1 MGDSMDITP
10 ITGEDG
16 DPAYQTAS
24 EIRIRRD
31 VVPDESLTIGNILSR
46 ELLKLSTT
54 DRAAIEEEIHGV
66 RCLAIPETPE
76 LIRNGLNA
84 FQTELQKVPSDQ
96 KRTYDECC
104 VRSMLFQ
111 DLVGT
116 CYALNE
122 SFKLLFLRVELFDAA
137 KAVRRFL
144 KYLEFVRDFW
154 GPEIALKR
162 QVRFSDF
169 TKAEMKL
176 FRKGFFQVL
185 PVRDHAGRRV
195 VSLLGGFEPG
205 IDPIMRAKV
214 TFYLLDVLTRENIET
229 QQTGIVMVTEPY
241 MWSTGD
247 EKRSTSSLKFPH
259 PQEGLYYTKRVL
271 ESMPDRLIAIH
282 NCWPDNPAFRI
293 ISKLL
298 TIYGVSGSTQR
309 LRLKFHHGA
318 ELELRYR
325 LKSYGIPIEL
335 LPITETGSIKMG
347 NHSHWMKTRKN
358 IEQAMDKSVTVV
370 ECPGLHDVGF
380 RQGTSSM
387 EHPGNVWCRD
397 LILFLLEDRDLQI
410 KHNPNIEFSS
420 YNTTSGNNNSIAAK
434 IHNEVVERC
443 VNQVEQRGGRFLEWN
458 KERSAW
464 IQIQGGTKI
473 RQKVSVLFHSI
484 DRRYRKAATSNSRYI
499 TSRKERIRSD
509 PVVSNSS
516 MISANSDDSNR
527 RAYQEIVDAMN
538 TKSEEDDAKM
548 DDLGPYRFLEGGSS
562 AFNRQRQCCQT
573 DNSDDMSRKRHRK
586 I

>member
-1 MGDSMDITP
+1 MGDSMDIT
-10 ITGEDG
+10 TGEDCN
-16 DPAYQTAS
+16 PAYQTAS

-46 ELLKLSTT
+46 ELLKLSKT
-54 DRAAIEEEIHGV
+54 DRAAIQEEIHGV

-84 FQTELQKVPSDQ
+84 FQTELKKVPSEQ
-96 KRTYDECC
+96 KQTYEECC
-104 VRSMLFQ
+104 VRSTLFQ
-111 DLVGT
+111 DLGGT
-116 CYALNE
+116 CYALKE
-122 SFKLLFLRVELFDAA
+122 SFKLSFLRVELFDAA

-144 KYLEFVRDFW
+144 NYLEFVREFW

-162 QVRFSDF
+162 QVLFSDF

-185 PVRDHAGRRV
+185 PVRDRAGRRV
-195 VSLLGGFEPG
+195 LSLLGGFEPG
-205 IDPIMRAKV
+205 IDPVMRAKAL
-214 TFYLLDVLTRENIET
+214 FYLLDVLTRDNVET
-229 QQTGIVMVTEPY
+229 QRTGIVIVTEPY

-282 NCWPDNPAFRI
+282 NCWPDKPAFRF

-298 TIYGVSGSTQR
+298 TIYGVSGATQR
-309 LRLKFHHGA
+309 LRLKFHIGA

-347 NHSHWMKTRKN
+347 NHSNWIKTRKH
-358 IEQAMDKSVTVV
+358 IEQAIDNSVTVV

-380 RQGTSSM
+380 RRGTSSM

-397 LILFLLEDRDLQI
+397 LILFLLDDRDLQI
-410 KHNPNIEFSS
+410 KRNPNIEFSS
-420 YNTTSGNNNSIAAK
+420 DNTTSGNNNSIASK
-434 IHNEVVERC
+434 IHNEAVERC
-443 VNQVEQRGGRFLEWN
+443 VNKVEQRGGRFLEWN

-464 IQIQGGTKI
+464 IQILGGTKI
-473 RQKVSVLFHSI
+473 RQKISVLFHSI
-484 DRRYRKAATSNSRYI
+484 DRRYRKAATSNSRNI
-499 TSRKERIRSD
+499 GIRRIRSD
-509 PVVSNSS
+509 SS
-516 MISANSDDSNR
+516 MMIANNDDSNR
-527 RAYQEIVDAMN
+527 RSYEEMVDAME
-538 TKSEEDDAKM
+538 TKSEENDTKM

-562 AFNRQRQCCQT
+562 VLDRQPQCCQT
-573 DNSDDMSRKRHRK
+573 DNNDNMNRKRLRK